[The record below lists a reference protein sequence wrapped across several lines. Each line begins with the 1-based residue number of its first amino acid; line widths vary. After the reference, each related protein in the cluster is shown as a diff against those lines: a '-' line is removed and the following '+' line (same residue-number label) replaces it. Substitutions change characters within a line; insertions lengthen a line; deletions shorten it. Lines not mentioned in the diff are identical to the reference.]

1 MKHLEE
7 KSFQTKS
14 LIEPKLYHGL
24 MDLTQMGLWI
34 WYIQKEYVEISTVL
48 SSMLSLEQDSMIYST
63 REWMTKWHPEEN
75 ALLKESL
82 LNAVKNHDHNL
93 QMVHRLKNGLGDYQ
107 WIHTKAYILQDEAKN
122 PIQMIGISIDFSEFQ
137 DTLESL
143 AKEKEMY
150 QNYLIASKAA
160 TWWWN
165 VTTGE
170 TQFDE
175 PWAQMLGYTLEELSP
190 ISIQSWKDLTHPED
204 LKHTMRILEQ
214 VFLKQLEY
222 YETTFRMRHKDGRYV
237 WVSDR
242 GKVITWTQD
251 GKPHIMVGTH
261 IDVTKEK
268 ELEIQL
274 KNKEAY
280 YRNLLESSYDIVY
293 SIGLDYK
300 MTYLSPTW
308 TEKLGYDQ
316 DIVINQS
323 FEPFIFHEDLPKIV
337 DFFDKVR
344 HSKKRHEVSEYRL
357 IHKDGSLRWFTTNA
371 IVLLDDEQNPIGYV
385 GSARDITEEKAYQ
398 QAILKEKEQFQKTLM
413 SLGDGIITTDY
424 EGHVT
429 FMNPIVK
436 SLFCT
441 KEACIDHI
449 DKVFNQIHMKKQ
461 ASFEMIRDKIMGQLK
476 PQIYIEGNIINHNI
490 YMEGVISTI
499 ENEKNQIEGFSLI
512 LRDQTEK
519 QQKQKEIEWLIHHDY
534 LTGLYNRRYM
544 EDTLDLYNDP
554 AYFPVGVMMLDVNGL
569 KRMNDI
575 HGHLVGDELITLVA
589 DTLIDS
595 VSKKDTVARIGGDEF
610 LILRPNTS
618 QEEMY
623 ALKNKLLE
631 SFNHRIIKGNRV
643 SVALGYA
650 IKENGESKIRDVMK
664 VADDYMYMNKNTQ
677 IK

>member
-1 MKHLEE
+1 MNHLEE

-34 WYIQKEYVEISTVL
+34 WYIQKEYVEISAVL
-48 SSMLSLEQDSMIYST
+48 SSMLSLEQASMNYST
-63 REWMTKWHPEEN
+63 SEWMTKWHPEEK
-75 ALLKESL
+75 ALLKEAL
-82 LNAVKNHDHNL
+82 LNAVKNQDHNL
-93 QMVHRLKNGLGDYQ
+93 QIVHRLKNGQGAYQ
-107 WIHTKAYILQDEAKN
+107 WIHTKAYILRDEAKN
-122 PIQMIGISIDFSEFQ
+122 PIQMIGISIDFSEFK

-150 QNYLIASKAA
+150 QNYLNASKAA

-165 VTTGE
+165 VQTGE
-170 TQFDE
+170 TSFDE
-175 PWAQMLGYTLEELSP
+175 PWAQLLGYTLDELKP
-190 ISIQSWKDLTHPED
+190 VAIHTWEKLTHPND
-204 LKHTMRILEQ
+204 LDNAKLMLND
-214 VFLKQLEY
+214 VFDKKLEY
-222 YETTFRMRHKDGRYV
+222 YDTTFRMKHKDGRYI
-237 WVSDR
+237 WINDR
-242 GKVITWTQD
+242 GKVISWMSD

-268 ELEIQL
+268 ELEIKL
-274 KNKEAY
+274 MKNEAY

-293 SIGLDYK
+293 SLNLDYK

-308 TEKLGYDQ
+308 TEKLGYEPSM
-316 DIVINQS
+316 VINKS
-323 FEPFIFHEDLPKIV
+323 IEPYIFHEDLPKIV

-371 IVLLDDEQNPIGYV
+371 TVLLDDEQNPIGYV

-398 QAILKEKEQFQKTLM
+398 QAIIKEKEQFQKTLM

-424 EGHVT
+424 EGFVT

-436 SLFCT
+436 SLFCV
-441 KEACIDHI
+441 KEACMDHI
-449 DKVFNQIHMKKQ
+449 DKVFNQIRMKKQ

-476 PQIYIEGNIINHNI
+476 PQIYIEGHIMNQNI

-519 QQKQKEIEWLIHHDY
+519 QQKQKEIEWLIYHDY

-544 EDTLDLYNDP
+544 EDSLDLYDDP

-569 KRMNDI
+569 KRMNDV

-623 ALKNKLLE
+623 ALKNELLE

-650 IKENGESKIRDVMK
+650 IKENEESKIRDVMK
-664 VADDYMYMNKNTQ
+664 IADDYMYMNKNMQT
-677 IK
+677 K